1 MFVVPF
7 AVVSVA
13 FADAPACEKATT
25 TSQLRTQ
32 ITEAFGAFA
41 ENDGPG
47 FEAAAAKVEATRG
60 CLGEFLLPADAAELH
75 RFQGLR
81 SFYRQEPDYAIQ
93 SFQAALAIQSGFNL
107 PTSVAPEPGPLWT
120 MYERAKGRPAPATV
134 ALGLKGYSVFVD
146 GKLATEHPSM
156 LPYFVQFQAPDGSV
170 HGTSY
175 VAAGA
180 EPTPPAGLAPVAVA
194 TPVVVPPQSGEPA
207 VLPSPHRTRFGFDL
221 GFPSALRLEVAGK
234 KRLDYGLR
242 FVIAYGVGIE
252 PYLDVRAGERWDV
265 EIGVGGVGG
274 PGFGVGFFRAAL
286 QYDPPSPFHLN
297 VGLVAIT
304 SDVVPAV
311 PELSIGWLW

>member
-7 AVVSVA
+7 AVVSAA
-13 FADAPACEKATT
+13 FAEAPACEKATT
-25 TSQLRTQ
+25 TSALRTQ

-47 FEAAAAKVEATRG
+47 FEAAAAGVEATRQ

-134 ALGLKGYSVFVD
+134 PLGLKGYTVLVD

-180 EPTPPAGLAPVAVA
+180 EPTPPAGLAPAAVSVVKPPPA
-194 TPVVVPPQSGEPA
+194 ETPGAEFGIEPKKWR
-207 VLPSPHRTRFGFDL
+207 VGFDL
-221 GFPSALRLEVAGK
+221 GFLTALRVERTGK
-234 KRLDYGLR
+234 GTVDYGFR
-242 FVIAYGVGIE
+242 IVGAYGVGFE
-252 PYLDVRAGERWDV
+252 PYLDVRAGERWDI
-265 EIGVGGVGG
+265 ELGVGGLVGG
-274 PGFGVGFFRAAL
+274 IPIGYFRTTL

-297 VGLVAIT
+297 LGLAANNVVA
-304 SDVVPAV
+304 VL
-311 PELSIGWLW
+311 PEVSIGWLW